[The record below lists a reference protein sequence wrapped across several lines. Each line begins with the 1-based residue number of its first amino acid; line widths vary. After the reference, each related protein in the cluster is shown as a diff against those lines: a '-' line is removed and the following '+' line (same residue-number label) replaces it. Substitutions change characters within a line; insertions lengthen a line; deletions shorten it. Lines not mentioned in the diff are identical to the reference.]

1 MSTPSTPR
9 RRAYR
14 LGLLS
19 GISLALVAAAGLALG
34 PVNRTP
40 PAAAPAP
47 EGSLGQDDVAKVT
60 AMLAG
65 VRGAAPLTCEMT
77 ARNLRGNFWDRGMEP
92 VADPEVRALANWA
105 GRDIEDPAV
114 VPILRPALAD
124 PDQCVRRIAARL
136 LGRTEAPEAA
146 VALLDSFRSSD
157 STVREMAALGL
168 GVGEPREALDPLLAA
183 VRSDPAR
190 GVRLM
195 AVWAVGELEQ
205 ARAVEPLLRVLT
217 DRDPAFRRAAASALG
232 EIEDQAAVPGLVRA
246 LDDGNAE
253 VRLMVAWAL
262 GVIEDGRAVP
272 GLTRVLLGDSDPR
285 VRVAAAGALGDILD

>member
-1 MSTPSTPR
+1 M
-9 RRAYR
+9 
-14 LGLLS
+14 
-19 GISLALVAAAGLALG
+19 
-34 PVNRTP
+34 
-40 PAAAPAP
+40 
-47 EGSLGQDDVAKVT
+47 
-60 AMLAG
+60 
-65 VRGAAPLTCEMT
+65 
-77 ARNLRGNFWDRGMEP
+77 
-92 VADPEVRALANWA
+92 
-105 GRDIEDPAV
+105 
-114 VPILRPALAD
+114 
-124 PDQCVRRIAARL
+124 
-136 LGRTEAPEAA
+136 
-146 VALLDSFRSSD
+146 
-157 STVREMAALGL
+157 
-168 GVGEPREALDPLLAA
+168 
-183 VRSDPAR
+183 
-190 GVRLM
+190 M